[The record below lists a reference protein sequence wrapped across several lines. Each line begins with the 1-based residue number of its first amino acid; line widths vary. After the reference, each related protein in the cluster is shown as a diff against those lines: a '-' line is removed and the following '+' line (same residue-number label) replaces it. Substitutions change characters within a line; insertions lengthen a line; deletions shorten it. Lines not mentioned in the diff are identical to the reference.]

1 MPPLFITANEL
12 SPMRLKCAIKLR
24 CVRTYLIPDRDA
36 TNSIKSRECLFHDKE
51 GSFVH
56 GHIPGN
62 CLKKFDNT
70 FKEGRVYMVKGFLAI
85 TTFYT
90 YKTCDRELMIKF
102 SESTEVREYKHINFP
117 RTMFRL
123 KPFSELK
130 DPEKFDDKIL
140 IGKASRLI
148 DFVLED
154 DNLTDLETPLRSINT
169 KLKPITKSLLLI
181 PSPVVQWFF
190 HLKNIGTERFVNG
203 IPAGSQYESSS
214 STICITP
221 FWVMQILND
230 PALVDA
236 HCPELLEDSENEEID
251 KQLLDAEDDEEEFVS
266 DDEVQSPIN
275 STRFYKGF
283 STQSGSGPVKEKSS

>member
-24 CVRTYLIPDRDA
+24 CVRTYLIPDRVA
-36 TNSIKSRECLFHDKE
+36 TNSIKSRECLFHDQE

-140 IGKASRLI
+140 IDVIGRLVEVHAPQDKFIAGKASRLI

-154 DNLTDLETPLRSINT
+154 D
-169 KLKPITKSLLLI
+169 K
-181 PSPVVQWFF
+181 
-190 HLKNIGTERFVNG
+190 
-203 IPAGSQYESSS
+203 
-214 STICITP
+214 
-221 FWVMQILND
+221 
-230 PALVDA
+230 
-236 HCPELLEDSENEEID
+236 
-251 KQLLDAEDDEEEFVS
+251 
-266 DDEVQSPIN
+266 
-275 STRFYKGF
+275 
-283 STQSGSGPVKEKSS
+283 

>member
-1 MPPLFITANEL
+1 MQ
-12 SPMRLKCAIKLR
+12 
-24 CVRTYLIPDRDA
+24 
-36 TNSIKSRECLFHDKE
+36 

-62 CLKKFDNT
+62 CLQKFDNT

-140 IGKASRLI
+140 IDVIGRLVEVHAPQDKFIAGKASRLI

-154 DNLTDLETPLRSINT
+154 D
-169 KLKPITKSLLLI
+169 K
-181 PSPVVQWFF
+181 
-190 HLKNIGTERFVNG
+190 
-203 IPAGSQYESSS
+203 
-214 STICITP
+214 
-221 FWVMQILND
+221 
-230 PALVDA
+230 
-236 HCPELLEDSENEEID
+236 
-251 KQLLDAEDDEEEFVS
+251 
-266 DDEVQSPIN
+266 
-275 STRFYKGF
+275 
-283 STQSGSGPVKEKSS
+283 